1 MTLAGP
7 APGRDDFLTRTT
19 LQLDEGL
26 SLPSVAGLIKTLQ
39 RVPGVLL
46 AEIAAGSARAVVAHD
61 AAVPGASLLA
71 AAARAGVHA
80 TIVADTR
87 PPVAPVETAAP
98 PALSRDRRIFALAAA
113 LLFLLA
119 LGEAV
124 FPRLTSNHYLLPVLL
139 SSLWAF
145 VIARMLFKRRK

>member
-1 MTLAGP
+1 MLAGP
-7 APGRDDFLTRTT
+7 GPGSDDFLTRTT

-71 AAARAGVHA
+71 AAERAGVHA
-80 TIVADTR
+80 TILADMR
-87 PPVAPVETAAP
+87 PPAGSVD
-98 PALSRDRRIFALAAA
+98 PALPLALTPNRRLFTLAAA
-113 LLFLLA
+113 LLLSLA
-119 LGEAV
+119 LCETI
-124 FPRLTSNHYLLPVLL
+124 FPRLASNHYLLPVLL

-145 VIARMLFKRRK
+145 VIAHTLFNRRL